1 MTQYWM
7 FAAVCVLIALVLLR
21 LVLRE
26 HVTLQ
31 ASLAFFLL
39 LVGGGAIAIEPRS
52 LAWIT
57 HQLGF
62 ELPSNFLFAVCLGAL
77 AVLHVLSLVTLSRV
91 ELRSI
96 ALTQEVALL
105 QERIERLAEP
115 DAPAGAARGSQGQ
128 A

>member
-1 MTQYWM
+1 MTHYWM
-7 FAAVCVLIALVLLR
+7 FAGACALIGLVLLR

-39 LVGGGAIAIEPRS
+39 LIGGAAIAVEPRV
-52 LAWIT
+52 LAWVT
-57 HQLGF
+57 RQLGF
-62 ELPSNFLFAVCLGAL
+62 ELPSNLLFAICLGAL

-105 QERIERLAEP
+105 QEQVQRLADRGEA
-115 DAPAGAARGSQGQ
+115 APVAKRQ